1 MKFDKENI
9 GSLLVNKDFKAMI
22 NFDKETGMIWLD
34 QQRMLLTHTAAF
46 GVLRAELINSFGT
59 KYAKNVL
66 MRMGHESALTDV
78 TLSNKLRKNES
89 PIDLFMSGPQLH
101 TLEGMVSVIP
111 IEINIENNQ
120 FYAEFLWEN
129 SFEASEHI
137 RLYGVGQE
145 SVCWQLLGYADGF
158 TSTIFNRSIHYKEVE
173 CVGKGDKHCRIVG
186 KPLDEWDELEQKE
199 TLYSLQSMAVKLKKL
214 EEEVTDLRLEKETS
228 VSSQNIIAD
237 SSSIRGVMD
246 LLDKAAGT
254 NVTVLMLG
262 ETGVG
267 KEVFSQYLHKIGNRK
282 NKPFIAVNCASI
294 PSELV
299 ESELFGVEKGAFTGA
314 DKMRKGR
321 FERANGGTIFLDELG
336 ELNLESQAKLLRVIQ
351 TGELERVGGT
361 AVITIDVRIIAA
373 TNASLLDMVK
383 SGQFRADL
391 YYRLNVFPI
400 NIPPLRERLA
410 DISGLIT
417 KFIDK
422 FNVKYG
428 KSVQSVTD
436 STLHR
441 FHSYHWP
448 GNIRELENIIERG
461 VILTE
466 NNEKIE
472 STQICIGMPEISSVN
487 DCINDDGS
495 IITQPLEI
503 TDDFNNSQYENHLL
517 KAISGGISLNDLEND
532 LLKLALEQSNGNIEK
547 TARLLKITGPQ
558 CRYRMKKINEK
569 I

>member
-1 MKFDKENI
+1 MKFDNENI
-9 GSLLVNKDFKAMI
+9 ESLLVNKDLKAMI
-22 NFDKETGMIWLD
+22 RFDHKTGTIWLD
-34 QQRMLLTHTAAF
+34 QERMLLMHTASF
-46 GVLRAELINSFGT
+46 GILRAELINSFGT

-66 MRMGHESALTDV
+66 MRMGHESAISDV
-78 TLSNKLRKNES
+78 NLSKKLRKNES
-89 PIDLFMSGPQLH
+89 SIDLFMSGPQLH
-101 TLEGMVSVIP
+101 ALEGMVSVKP
-111 IEINIENNQ
+111 IEITLENDQ
-120 FYAEFLWEN
+120 FYAEFYWDN

-158 TSTIFNRSIHYKEVE
+158 TSKIFNRTIHYKEVE
-173 CVGKGDKHCRIVG
+173 CVGMGDKRCRIVG
-186 KPLDEWDELEQKE
+186 KPLEEWDELEQKE
-199 TLYSLQSMAVKLKKL
+199 TLYSLQSMAIKLKNL
-214 EEEVTDLRLEKETS
+214 EEEVTDLRIEKQTS

-237 SSSIRGVMD
+237 SPAIRNVIN
-246 LLDKAAGT
+246 LLDKAADT

-267 KEVFSQYLHKIGNRK
+267 KEVFSQYLHKVGNRK
-282 NKPFIAVNCASI
+282 KEPFIAINCASI

-299 ESELFGVEKGAFTGA
+299 ESELFGVDKGAFTGA

-321 FERANGGTIFLDELG
+321 FERADGGTIFLDELG
-336 ELNLESQAKLLRVIQ
+336 ELNLESQAKMLRVLQ
-351 TGELERVGGT
+351 TGQLERVGGT
-361 AVITIDVRIIAA
+361 TVITIDVRIIAA
-373 TNASLLDMVK
+373 TNANLLDMVK

-391 YYRLNVFPI
+391 YYRINVFPI

-410 DISGLIT
+410 DISGLII

-422 FNVKYG
+422 FNTKYG
-428 KSVQSVTD
+428 KSVQSITD
-436 STLHR
+436 NTLHR
-441 FHSYHWP
+441 FHSYNWP

-472 STQICIGMPEISSVN
+472 STQICIGMPESSIESN
-487 DCINDDGS
+487 SINDDGGILNQS
-495 IITQPLEI
+495 QELM
-503 TDDFNNSQYENHLL
+503 DDFDSSQYENYLL
-517 KAISGGISLNDLEND
+517 KAISSGLSLNDLEVD

-547 TARLLKITGPQ
+547 AARLLKITGPQ

>member
-1 MKFDKENI
+1 MKFNNENI
-9 GSLLVNKDFKAMI
+9 ESLLVNKDLKAMI
-22 NFDKETGMIWLD
+22 RFDHETGMIWLD
-34 QQRMLLTHTAAF
+34 QQRMLLMHTASF
-46 GVLRAELINSFGT
+46 GILRAELISSFGT
-59 KYAKNVL
+59 KYAKNIL
-66 MRMGHESALTDV
+66 MRMGYESALSDV
-78 TLSNKLRKNES
+78 NLSKKLRENES
-89 PIDLFMSGPQLH
+89 SIDLFMSGPQLH
-101 TLEGMVSVIP
+101 ALEGMVSVKP
-111 IEINIENNQ
+111 IEITLENDQ
-120 FYAEFLWEN
+120 FYAEFFWEN

-137 RLYGVGQE
+137 RLYGIGQE

-158 TSTIFNRSIHYKEVE
+158 TSAVFNRTIHYKEVE

-186 KPLDEWDELEQKE
+186 KPLEEWDELEQKE
-199 TLYSLQSMAVKLKKL
+199 TLYSLQSMAIKLKDL
-214 EEEVTDLRLEKETS
+214 EEEVTDLRIEKETS

-237 SSSIRGVMD
+237 SSAIRYVIN
-246 LLDKAAGT
+246 LLDKAADT

-267 KEVFSQYLHKIGNRK
+267 KEVFSQYLHKIGDRK
-282 NKPFIAVNCASI
+282 KEPFIAVNCASI

-299 ESELFGVEKGAFTGA
+299 ESELFGVDKGAFTGA

-321 FERANGGTIFLDELG
+321 FERADGGTIFLDELG

-351 TGELERVGGT
+351 TGQLERVGGSV
-361 AVITIDVRIIAA
+361 VITIDVRIIAA

-422 FNVKYG
+422 FNTKYG
-428 KSVQSVTD
+428 KSVQSITD
-436 STLHR
+436 NTLHR
-441 FHSYHWP
+441 FHSYDWP
-448 GNIRELENIIERG
+448 GNVRELENIIERG
-461 VILTE
+461 IILTE

-472 STQICIGMPEISSVN
+472 STQICVGMPETSIESNS
-487 DCINDDGS
+487 INDDGG
-495 IITQPLEI
+495 IINQSLEL
-503 TDDFNNSQYENHLL
+503 TDDFDSSQYENYLL
-517 KAISGGISLNDLEND
+517 KAISAGLSLNDLEDD

-547 TARLLKITGPQ
+547 AARLLKITGPQ